1 MGLRQGRC
9 RVLTTGLAGNSLK
22 VLKYLKFF
30 PLSPL
35 LIVTALFQALRIC
48 SPRLFQM
55 PLKGSLNS
63 LGAIRFPQSTRVT
76 FLNPNVALSLA

>member
-1 MGLRQGRC
+1 MPTMWKL

-55 PLKGSLNS
+55 PLKGSLNFS
-63 LGAIRFPQSTRVT
+63 RQLVFQSARVT
-76 FLNPNVALSLA
+76 FLNPNVALLLA